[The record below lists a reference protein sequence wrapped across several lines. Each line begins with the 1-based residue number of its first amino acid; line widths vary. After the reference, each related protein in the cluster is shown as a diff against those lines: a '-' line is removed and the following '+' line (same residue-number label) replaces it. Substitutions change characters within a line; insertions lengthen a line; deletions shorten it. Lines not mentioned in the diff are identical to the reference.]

1 MVNKLKSYGLFGA
14 NVYAVRDSN
23 STEENNEYSAFD
35 SELTDEIKALLE
47 ARGYIVMDLFLDFNK
62 QEVCT
67 ETDLLTYETIMK
79 KSQIKANNV
88 YLKGTTICC
97 RLD

>member
-1 MVNKLKSYGLFGA
+1 MVSKLKSYGLFGA
-14 NVYAVRDSN
+14 NVYAVRDTN
-23 STEENNEYSAFD
+23 STEEKNEYSAFD

-47 ARGYIVMDLFLDFNK
+47 ARGYIVLDLFLDFKK

-67 ETDLLTYETIMK
+67 ETDILMYETIMK
-79 KSQIKANNV
+79 KSQIKANDV
-88 YLKGTTICC
+88 YLKGTTICT

>member
-14 NVYAVRDSN
+14 NVYAVRDAN
-23 STEENNEYSAFD
+23 SIEDNNEYSEFD
-35 SELTDEIKALLE
+35 TELTDEIKALLE